1 MSESVY
7 ILGSL
12 VSAAFISAA
21 MLTHGLFTY
30 TYNRRVLKERYGRA
44 DGKKDQRFQNSR
56 DFFDATRSL
65 SALFFG
71 QVRRKGPGGGFF
83 IAVALGAGRF
93 SASLRPGGLFRVLRT
108 VGALA
113 LPFPYLLLTFWQG
126 KFAPVNMLIALLLVA
141 AGYYAPSYGLK
152 ILVRRRQDRIDRALP
167 DMLDLMTVTMEAG
180 LSLQATINRVSE
192 EIRSI
197 APDLYVELQ
206 ITSAELRAGIPRHLA
221 LKNLGTRSEVQS
233 LKSLVAM
240 MVQSD
245 KMGASIAQG
254 LRTHAE
260 YIRNQRSQKA
270 EEIAAKL
277 PVKILFPMM
286 LFILPALFIVVIGPA
301 ALKISAT
308 MFK

>member
-1 MSESVY
+1 MSNSIY
-7 ILGSL
+7 LLGSL
-12 VSAAFISAA
+12 VGAVFISAA

-30 TYNRRVLKERYGRA
+30 TYNRRVLKERYGRS
-44 DGKKDQRFQNSR
+44 DGKKDQRFRLAETSFKQRFLVRLS
-56 DFFDATRSL
+56 SL
-65 SALFFG
+65 GKFAVKDQAGVSSLQSLLARAGFRHPSAPAAYFG
-71 QVRRKGPGGGFF
+71 LR
-83 IAVALGAGRF
+83 AVA
-93 SASLRPGGLFRVLRT
+93 
-108 VGALA
+108 ALA
-113 LPFPYLLLTFWQG
+113 LPIPYLLLTMWQG
-126 KFAPVNMLIALLLVA
+126 KFAPINILVSLLLMA
-141 AGYYAPSYGLK
+141 AGYFGPSYGLK

-206 ITSAELRAGIPRHLA
+206 ITSAELRAGIPRYLA
-221 LKNLGTRSEVQS
+221 LKNLGTRTEVQS

-260 YIRNQRSQKA
+260 YIRTQRNQKA

-286 LFILPALFIVVIGPA
+286 LFILPALFIVIIGPA
-301 ALKISAT
+301 ALKISST
-308 MFK
+308 LFK

>member
-1 MSESVY
+1 MSDSSY
-7 ILGSL
+7 LLGSL
-12 VSAAFISAA
+12 VSVVFISAA
-21 MLTHGLFTY
+21 MLTHGLFTH
-30 TYNRRVLKERYGRA
+30 TYNRRVLKERYGRS
-44 DGKKDQRFQNSR
+44 DGKKDQRFGIAGTSFKQRFLDGLSSFGKFAVR
-56 DFFDATRSL
+56 DQAGVSPLQAVLARAGFRHP
-65 SALFFG
+65 SAPAAYFG
-71 QVRRKGPGGGFF
+71 LR
-83 IAVALGAGRF
+83 AVAALG
-93 SASLRPGGLFRVLRT
+93 
-108 VGALA
+108 
-113 LPFPYLLLTFWQG
+113 LPIPYLLLTFWQG
-126 KFAPVNMLIALLLVA
+126 KFGAVNILVSLLCAA
-141 AGYYAPSYGLK
+141 AGYFGPSYVLK

-192 EIRSI
+192 EIRGIS
-197 APDLYVELQ
+197 PDLYVELQ
-206 ITSAELRAGIPRHLA
+206 ITSAELRAGIPRYLA
-221 LKNLGTRSEVQS
+221 LKNLGTRTEVQS

-245 KMGASIAQG
+245 KMGASISQG
-254 LRTHAE
+254 LRIHAE
-260 YIRNQRSQKA
+260 YIRTQRSQKA

>member
-1 MSESVY
+1 MSDSTY
-7 ILGSL
+7 LLGSL

-30 TYNRRVLKERYGRA
+30 TYNRRVLKERYGKS
-44 DGKKDQRFQNSR
+44 DGKKDQRFRLAENSFKQSFLYR
-56 DFFDATRSL
+56 LSSFGKFAVKDQAGVSPLQSL
-65 SALFFG
+65 LARAGFRHPSAPAAYFG
-71 QVRRKGPGGGFF
+71 LR
-83 IAVALGAGRF
+83 AVA
-93 SASLRPGGLFRVLRT
+93 
-108 VGALA
+108 ALA
-113 LPFPYLLLTFWQG
+113 LPLPYLLYSMWQG
-126 KFAPVNMLIALLLVA
+126 KFAPVNILVSLLFSA
-141 AGYYAPSYGLK
+141 AGYYGPSYGLNM
-152 ILVRRRQDRIDRALP
+152 LVRRRQDRIDRALP

-192 EIRSI
+192 EIRAIS
-197 APDLYVELQ
+197 PDLYVELQ

-221 LKNLGTRSEVQS
+221 LKNLGTRTEVQS

-260 YIRNQRSQKA
+260 YIRTQRSQKA

-286 LFILPALFIVVIGPA
+286 LFILPALFIVIIGPA
-301 ALKISAT
+301 ALKISSS